1 MSIEKA
7 FASISLHRKKN
18 NFPGIFLKE
27 SKFRKKKIFYP
38 GWYLKN
44 HPESDMVGSR
54 ANLNKRENK
63 SRTRTKLR
71 DHKKSRI
78 TLANREKAADPSKGL
93 WTFFSSGPR
102 RPYLGCLL
110 FQLAASLAFFKRFSS
125 SKSDAI
131 LSEMYSSTTF
141 QPSTLLLAI
150 LISFCRLQMSS
161 CSFVYQ
167 II

>member
-1 MSIEKA
+1 MS
-7 FASISLHRKKN
+7 SIQSSKNCKFGKKM
-18 NFPGIFLKE
+18 
-27 SKFRKKKIFYP
+27 IFYP
-38 GWYLKN
+38 GWYRKN

-54 ANLNKRENK
+54 ANLTKRENK
-63 SRTRTKLR
+63 SSTRTKLR

-78 TLANREKAADPSKGL
+78 TLANREKAADQSKGL

-125 SKSDAI
+125 CESDSNS
-131 LSEMYSSTTF
+131 SEMYSSTTF
-141 QPSTLLLAI
+141 QPSALWSAI
-150 LISFCRLQMSS
+150 LISFCRFQMSS
-161 CSFVYQ
+161 CSFIYQ